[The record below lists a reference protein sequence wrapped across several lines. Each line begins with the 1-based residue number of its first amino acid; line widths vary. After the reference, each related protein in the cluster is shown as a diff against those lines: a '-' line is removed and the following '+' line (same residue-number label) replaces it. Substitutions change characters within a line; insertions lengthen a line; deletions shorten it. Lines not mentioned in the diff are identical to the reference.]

1 MTYAFDY
8 KKPISAEQY
17 AEATGG
23 STLQCACC
31 GKVLGLAHWYPQ
43 PSGAHLPF
51 GTVCI
56 RKERLKAARRREAMA
71 LLSTEAG
78 EVEITVYDAA
88 AEPVLKLY
96 ARGLGTGLAAAVAEK
111 IACTLPAQPL
121 SIEAR
126 TGLVCTG
133 HWYTAMDAA
142 GLENAA
148 RRALATLL

>member
-1 MTYAFDY
+1 MSRFDY
-8 KKPISAEQY
+8 KKPITAEQY

-31 GKVLGLAHWYPQ
+31 GKVLSLAHWYPQ
-43 PSGAHLPF
+43 PAGAHLPF

-56 RKERLKAARRREAMA
+56 RKERQKAARRREAMS
-71 LLSTEAG
+71 LLTSEPA

-88 AEPVLKLY
+88 AEPVLRLFAKS
-96 ARGLGTGLAAAVAEK
+96 LGTGLAAAVAEK

-126 TGLVCTG
+126 TGLVSTG
-133 HWYTAMDAA
+133 HWYTAMTPE

>member
-1 MTYAFDY
+1 MSRFDF
-8 KKPISAEQY
+8 KKPITAEQY

-51 GTVCI
+51 GSICA

-71 LLSTEAG
+71 LLSIDGG
-78 EVEITVYDAA
+78 EIEITVYDAA

-96 ARGLGTGLAAAVAEK
+96 ARGLGPGLAAAVAEK
-111 IACTLPAQPL
+111 VACALPAQPL
-121 SIEAR
+121 SVEAR
-126 TGLVCTG
+126 TGLTCTG
-133 HWYTAMDAA
+133 HWFTANDRS
-142 GLENAA
+142 GLEHAV
-148 RRALATLL
+148 RLALAQLL

>member
-1 MTYAFDY
+1 MSRFDY
-8 KKPISAEQY
+8 KKPVTAEQY

-56 RKERLKAARRREAMA
+56 RKERLKATRRREAMS
-71 LLSTEAG
+71 LLTG
-78 EVEITVYDAA
+78 EPADIEISVYDAA
-88 AEPVLKLY
+88 AEPVLRLY
-96 ARGLGTGLAAAVAEK
+96 AKSLGAGLAAAVAEK

-133 HWYTAMDAA
+133 HWYTARDSA

-148 RRALATLL
+148 RLALATLL